1 MMMAATVASLI
12 QQIVD
17 FNAVRIIK
25 GVANVINLIDVQ
37 SVC

>member
-12 QQIVD
+12 QQIV
-17 FNAVRIIK
+17 VISMRIIK

>member
-1 MMMAATVASLI
+1 MMAATVASLI
-12 QQIVD
+12 QQIV
-17 FNAVRIIK
+17 VISMRIIK